1 MLRVFLVGPPASDR
15 ADPWVRFDGDG
26 RVVARGRDSASRWP
40 ADAQTEIVLAAR
52 HVRLVALDLPPMPRN
67 RLPQAARFAV
77 ETQLASAPDESS
89 VAVQRANGT
98 VLAAIASRALIDA
111 VVEGTRVTRVIPE
124 SALAPIGDGWAWY
137 ASAAG
142 DGFVRRHDG
151 STFPVAAVERAA
163 PGNSDLPPELVV
175 AIGQAQ
181 RTDQAP
187 ASINVAF
194 PIDTAYLA
202 RWSGET
208 GVRFDG
214 APAWTWEHAGA
225 AAFASVPD
233 FIERDGAVES
243 ASQRSS
249 VLQRFR
255 PAFVLMALALVVH
268 FGALFG
274 QLAWLQFSA
283 WRVSRALISQS
294 ASAGISVAA
303 TPGAAFA
310 AITRRYDAALRQ
322 AGKPTASDALPLL
335 ARAAPSIA
343 SLPNGSL
350 KSMHYAN
357 DAWTLELANVGPDR
371 ISGVTQ
377 ALDHAGVAAVSAT
390 AAGGTRM
397 RLTLDASAR

>member
-15 ADPWVRFDGDG
+15 ADPWLRFGGDG
-26 RVVARGRDSASRWP
+26 RVVARGRDHASRWP

-52 HVRLVALDLPPMPRN
+52 HVRLVALALPPMPRN

-77 ETQLASAPDESS
+77 EDQLASAPDESS
-89 VAVQRANGT
+89 VAAQRANGT

-111 VVEGTRVTRVIPE
+111 VVDGARVTRVVPE
-124 SALAPIGDGWAWY
+124 SALAPAGDGWAWY

-151 STFPVAAVERAA
+151 STFPVGAVERAA
-163 PGNSDLPPELVV
+163 PGNSDLPPELVI
-175 AIGQAQ
+175 ALAQAQ

-187 ASINVAF
+187 ACINVAF
-194 PIDTAYLA
+194 PIDDAHLA
-202 RWSGET
+202 RWSSET
-208 GVRFDG
+208 GVRFDS
-214 APAWTWEHAGA
+214 APAWTWEQAGA
-225 AAFASVPD
+225 AAFASAPD
-233 FIERDGAVES
+233 FVERDGAVES

-255 PAFVLMALALVVH
+255 PSFVLVALALVVH
-268 FGALFG
+268 FGALLG
-274 QLAWLQFSA
+274 QLAWLQVSA
-283 WRVSRALISQS
+283 WRVSRDLIAQA
-294 ASAGISVAA
+294 ASAGSSVAA
-303 TPGAAFA
+303 SPSAAFA
-310 AITRRYDAALRQ
+310 AVARRYDAALRR
-322 AGKPTASDALPLL
+322 AGKPTSSDALPLL

-343 SLPNGSL
+343 SLPPGSL

-377 ALDHAGVAAVSAT
+377 ALDRAGVAAISAA

-397 RLTLDASAR
+397 RLTLDPSAR